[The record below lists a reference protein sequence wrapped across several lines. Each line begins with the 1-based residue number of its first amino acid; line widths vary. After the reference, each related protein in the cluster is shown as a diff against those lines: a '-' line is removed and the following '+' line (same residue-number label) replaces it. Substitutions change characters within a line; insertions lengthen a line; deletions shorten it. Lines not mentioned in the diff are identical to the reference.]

1 MKPGIG
7 YGFIFHLPKV
17 KAWLPARLWNWV
29 TSWRKSM
36 KWQACH
42 FFESIWRLQFW
53 ISDADVVFALF
64 GSQMFFFSFFFC
76 KILVL
81 KHAFSERFQ
90 TAARKCGI
98 CIRSLGISISLRL
111 KRAYN
116 SFMVLCETLYV
127 HYDIQFAFADIA
139 FVSPSY
145 FVGTPNCQ
153 QHWKSCHLLGS
164 RFSWEN
170 DESLDLRKNGDE
182 LTSHGKFSYI
192 IVVITGM

>member
-7 YGFIFHLPKV
+7 HGFIFHLPKV

-53 ISDADVVFALF
+53 ISDADVFFALF

-81 KHAFSERFQ
+81 KHEFSERFQ

-98 CIRSLGISISLRL
+98 CIRSLGISISLML
-111 KRAYN
+111 KSLQLIHDTLRVVVCPQWYPIRICWHCLCI
-116 SFMVLCETLYV
+116 SFLLCRNT
-127 HYDIQFAFADIA
+127 
-139 FVSPSY
+139 
-145 FVGTPNCQ
+145 
-153 QHWKSCHLLGS
+153 
-164 RFSWEN
+164 
-170 DESLDLRKNGDE
+170 
-182 LTSHGKFSYI
+182 
-192 IVVITGM
+192 